1 MEVRHRVE
9 HVDTDAA
16 GVVHFSRYASLME
29 TAALDEL
36 EHRGVGLGV
45 FEAQGLEL
53 RVRDLRVTYR
63 NAARFRDGLLLVPA
77 LENVGPASLKVV
89 VKVYREGTGPEPL
102 LLASGSLDLA
112 VVNHESGAP
121 VCIPENLKAALQQ
134 APSP

>member
-29 TAALDEL
+29 TAALEEL
-36 EHRGVGLGV
+36 ERRGTGLGV

-53 RVRDLRVTYR
+53 RVRELRISYR
-63 NAARFRDGLLLVPA
+63 GAARFRDGLLLVPS

-89 VKVYREGTGPEPL
+89 VKVYRDGSGPEPL

-112 VVNHESGAP
+112 VVNRESGGP
-121 VCIPENLKAALQQ
+121 VCIPETLKAVLQQ
-134 APSP
+134 AP